1 MSESYKYPWAIAV
14 LAYVGTGLCSAGT
27 FHLGARGMALVVLSC
42 VVQGV
47 VMVAISGK
55 DWPVYPKRLLG
66 SLLPSVFILLMYR
79 LIGPEEGIYTIM
91 SSMFMPIASGTTLV
105 QGICHSN
112 SKSGRHMVLE
122 GILIGLMLELGAFRR
137 LRIGGLIGWTF

>member
-14 LAYVGTGLCSAGT
+14 LAYVFTGLCSAGT
-27 FHLGARGMALVVLSC
+27 FHLGARGMTLVVLSC
-42 VVQGV
+42 VVQGI
-47 VMVAISGK
+47 VMVAVSTK
-55 DWPVYPKRLLG
+55 SWPVYPKRLLG
-66 SLLPSVFILLMYR
+66 SLLPSLFILIMYR
-79 LIGPEEGIYTIM
+79 LIGPQEGIYTIM